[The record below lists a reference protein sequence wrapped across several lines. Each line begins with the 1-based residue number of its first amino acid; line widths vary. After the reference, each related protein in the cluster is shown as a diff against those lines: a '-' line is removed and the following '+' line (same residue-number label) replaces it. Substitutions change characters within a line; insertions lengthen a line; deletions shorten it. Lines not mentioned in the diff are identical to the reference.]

1 MPLYYGT
8 HGPAKLELDR
18 MATRTMPCEEKAVL
32 PRKVLQAGLVEATIK
47 AFGSSLKACVDAWGK
62 RCKLPSRSA

>member
-18 MATRTMPCEEKAVL
+18 MATRTMSCEEKAVL
-32 PRKVLQAGLVEATIK
+32 PRKVLQAGLV
-47 AFGSSLKACVDAWGK
+47 
-62 RCKLPSRSA
+62 